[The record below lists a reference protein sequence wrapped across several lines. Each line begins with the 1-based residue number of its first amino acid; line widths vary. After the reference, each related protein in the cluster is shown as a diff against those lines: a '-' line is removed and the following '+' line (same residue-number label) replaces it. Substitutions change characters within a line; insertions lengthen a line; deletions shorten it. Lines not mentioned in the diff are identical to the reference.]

1 MGSRFE
7 STFSCTAELFSGS
20 KSLEKLPVK
29 GQGKMKPI
37 DPGDYKLVMKVFAK
51 AKLTMNMPVTPE
63 FDETFEVTWK
73 VVVADDGSL
82 SFADRKTGKLKYEY
96 ALGIGGMT
104 LDQYEAGGDKA
115 RVGVEIEIEG
125 ETQRGDFEVTLKG
138 NPAASK
144 APPKVVKFPLLLNV
158 GSFPTNVFEVK
169 KIKMKPAGYNDWA
182 GLKKFYDDLPALTKQ
197 RIQEGEKPG
206 GQKIEILGF
215 ADDTGNAADNSKLG
229 EKRAKDV
236 MDWFKTWSGN
246 RSDAIYLTKGEGS
259 GTASKGKDDP
269 KKRWVMISLIGEKE
283 Y

>member
-1 MGSRFE
+1 
-7 STFSCTAELFSGS
+7 
-20 KSLEKLPVK
+20 
-29 GQGKMKPI
+29 MKPV
-37 DPGDYKLVMKVFAK
+37 DPGDYKLVMKVDAK
-51 AKLTMNMPVTPE
+51 ATLKIGTSTMPPFE
-63 FDETFEVTWK
+63 ETFEVTWK

-82 SFADRKTGKLKYEY
+82 SFADRKTSKLKYEY
-96 ALGIGGMT
+96 LVGGMT

-125 ETQRGDFEVTLKG
+125 ETQRSDFELTLKG

-144 APPKVVKFPLLLNV
+144 VPKTPKVVKFPLLLNV

-169 KIKMKPAGYNDWA
+169 KIKTKPAGYADWA
-182 GLKKFYDDLPALTKQ
+182 GLKKFYDELPGPTRQK
-197 RIQEGEKPG
+197 IEEGEKPG
-206 GQKIEILGF
+206 GQKIEILGY

-236 MDWFKTWSGN
+236 MGWFQTWSGN
-246 RSDAIYLTKGEGS
+246 RSDAIYLTKGVGS

-269 KKRWVMISLIGEKE
+269 KKRWVMISLVGEKE